1 LRLLV
6 VVEVRDPV
14 GCAMEEIDGR
24 PQEIVEVGFE
34 ARVAET
40 DDEGVEDV
48 GDGTGGDAGS
58 GSGRGSGS
66 SSNGRWP

>member
-1 LRLLV
+1 
-6 VVEVRDPV
+6 
-14 GCAMEEIDGR
+14 MEEIDSR

-48 GDGTGGDAGS
+48 GDGTGGDAGVRQRARIWFVLERTVAIELEF
-58 GSGRGSGS
+58 GEQVLGRG
-66 SSNGRWP
+66 